1 MALQHDSQGFLVG
14 DPLSVQ
20 ALIDEW
26 KKSDAKIGAIQATLT
41 KIEGL
46 LKNGLPAKKAETVR
60 RRTDSTASNITR
72 RKPAAETPPRRRTR
86 REEGADDAPVGGRR
100 TARSGSPAPS
110 GDTEKKVQDQA
121 PAKRRAN
128 VPASPRAKTPGEEKA
143 PQIQQGAQTKAAEPV
158 RAGTT
163 AEGDPAARGEKQKRR
178 RAQTAEP
185 AKRDARGRFTK
196 NGESDEESATQR
208 SLEDTKLGRFATR
221 IAEAVS
227 QEAQQAGEADP
238 AVQAV
243 QEVAEPLARG
253 FEVFGAFTDDDDKED
268 IGWFKRIF
276 SAVKG
281 IREDNSAYQK
291 AEDRRLKAIEAS
303 TEKAAVAKGGSG
315 GGFLSSLFGAGAGG
329 LFAKLGAGLGIVA
342 KRIPLVGA
350 ALAGAKG
357 IFDVWASETND
368 DLTRDEK
375 NRRTGAGVGGAAG
388 SIGMGFM
395 GAKAGSMAGGALG
408 SFLGPIGTAVGA
420 SLGGILGGVAGLIS
434 GGEVGKEIGSW
445 GGDLVSLFSGL
456 PNRIEDAWNGLTE
469 TVSEKFSSAID
480 SISEFFGFDKI
491 GEKLSAAGEKISGA
505 WDSVK
510 SFFSFGSE
518 DDAEKAA
525 KNPYD
530 VQSDRENWHAFE
542 MHRIAYEQEG
552 KTPEEASKLAQMRMT
567 EARESGQTRE
577 ESFRLAHPEVD
588 TARLIEIEA
597 QANAVERQALGLDEK
612 PSAPSETAAPAEKTP
627 AAPAAQKTAE
637 AALGESPGGWSL
649 GQTSAQFESGGRGA
663 GTISRG
669 RGDHGGASYGTYQ
682 LSSKTGTLDRFLK
695 ESGYASQFEGM
706 KVDSIGFN
714 RKWREL
720 AENDPN
726 FGKAQHDFIKQTHF
740 DPAMA
745 ALKNA
750 GIDLYGRGA
759 AVQDMVWSTANQF
772 GAGSA
777 RRGSGGAGLI
787 RKAIGKRNVAEMS
800 DQEIIE
806 AVQNYKLQENDKL
819 FRSSSAAVRRGT
831 ARRAEAE
838 KQSLLAL
845 ANQEG
850 LATAQASAALRAP
863 LSEENPA
870 TQTASAQESSPV
882 TESMAASIRSP
893 ALASLAAASPKG
905 GTTTQTA
912 AASQASKEAME
923 AKAAE
928 RRAALG
934 ILEPTSPDAGST
946 TKTAV
951 ASASSSPI
959 AASMA
964 ASLRTPAVATVA
976 AASPAMPPIQT
987 PPPAPAQPVETPVT
1001 GARPQGQTVVRV
1013 EGDVGQ
1019 DMKERGIA
1027 HIATGGM
1034 V

>member
-60 RRTDSTASNITR
+60 RRTDSTATNVTQR
-72 RKPAAETPPRRRTR
+72 KKPAETPRRRTAR
-86 REEGADDAPVGGRR
+86 REDGADDTPARGRR
-100 TARSGSPAPS
+100 TARNGTRAPS
-110 GDTEKKVQDQA
+110 EETGKQAQEEA
-121 PAKRRAN
+121 PAKRRTNA
-128 VPASPRAKTPGEEKA
+128 PATPRAKTPGA
-143 PQIQQGAQTKAAEPV
+143 AGTPQIQQDAPTKVAEPV
-158 RAGTT
+158 RGNAG
-163 AEGDPAARGEKQKRR
+163 EGDPAARDEKAKRR
-178 RAQTAEP
+178 RAKTAEP
-185 AKRDARGRFTK
+185 AKRDPRGRFTK
-196 NGESDEESATQR
+196 KGGESDEESATQR

-253 FEVFGAFTDDDDKED
+253 FEVFGAFTDDDDNED

-276 SAVKG
+276 GAVKG

-315 GGFLSSLFGAGAGG
+315 GGFLSGILGAGAGG
-329 LFAKLGAGLGIVA
+329 LFSKLAAGLGIVA

-456 PNRIEDAWNGLTE
+456 PNRIEDAWDGLTE
-469 TVSEKFSSAID
+469 TVSDKFSSAID
-480 SISEFFGFDKI
+480 SVKEFFGLDKI

-510 SFFSFGSE
+510 SFFSGGSE
-518 DDAEKAA
+518 DEAEEAV

-530 VQSDRENWHAFE
+530 VQSDTENWHTFE
-542 MHRIAYEQEG
+542 MHRIAYEKEG
-552 KTPEEASKLAQMRMT
+552 KTPEEASRLAQARMT
-567 EARESGQTRE
+567 EARESGQTHE
-577 ESFRLAHPEVD
+577 ESFSAAHPNMD
-588 TARLIEIEA
+588 TARLFEIEA
-597 QANAVERQALGLDEK
+597 QTNALERHERRISK
-612 PSAPSETAAPAEKTP
+612 NTRETATTRPAEATP
-627 AAPAAQKTAE
+627 GD
-637 AALGESPGGWSL
+637 LPGSWSL

-706 KVDSIGFN
+706 KVDTIGFN
-714 RKWREL
+714 RKWKEL

-787 RKAIGKRNVAEMS
+787 RKAIGERNVAEMS

-806 AVQNYKLQENDKL
+806 AVQDYKLRENNKL

-870 TQTASAQESSPV
+870 TQTAAATQTDSPV
-882 TESMAASIRSP
+882 TGSMAESIRSP
-893 ALASLAAASPKG
+893 ALASLAAASPKRRS
-905 GTTTQTA
+905 TKKTELSPEA
-912 AASQASKEAME
+912 KEAL
-923 AKAAE
+923 AAE

-934 ILEPTSPDAGST
+934 ILEPASPEASPT
-946 TKTAV
+946 TQTAT
-951 ASASSSPI
+951 ASQSNAPA

-964 ASLRTPAVATVA
+964 ASLRAPAVATVA
-976 AASPAMPPIQT
+976 AAAPAMPPIQT

-1001 GARPQGQTVVRV
+1001 GARPSGQTVVRV

>member
-110 GDTEKKVQDQA
+110 GDNEKKVQDQA
-121 PAKRRAN
+121 PAKRQAN

-480 SISEFFGFDKI
+480 SVSEFFGFDKI

-510 SFFSFGSE
+510 AFFSEKPDGE
-518 DDAEKAA
+518 AEKLL

-530 VQSDRENWHAFE
+530 VRGDGENWHYFE
-542 MHRIAYEQEG
+542 MHRLAYQSEG
-552 KTPEEASKLAQMRMT
+552 KTPEEASNLAKARMD
-567 EARESGQTRE
+567 EARATGKTRE
-577 ESFRLAHPEVD
+577 ESFSAAHPDMD
-588 TARLIEIEA
+588 TGRLIEIETQVDA
-597 QANAVERQALGLDEK
+597 MERHERRLGAAESVK
-612 PSAPSETAAPAEKTP
+612 PT
-627 AAPAAQKTAE
+627 PAAQKTAE
-637 AALGESPGGWSL
+637 ATPGESPGGWSL

-870 TQTASAQESSPV
+870 TKTAAASQESSPV

-905 GTTTQTA
+905 GTATQTA

-951 ASASSSPI
+951 ASAPSSPV